1 MITIR
6 KYNYPEIKLYA
17 PDNSYIGLIK
27 NEVEFNDIRIQVAR
41 EKAEGYYIVFEDKR
55 VNILPDGD
63 CDSWPKGFFDQEMKQ
78 LEILFKN
85 RRGEPYKY
93 DVYET

>member
-1 MITIR
+1 MIILR
-6 KYNYPEIKLYA
+6 EYRYPETKLYA
-17 PDNSYIGLIK
+17 PDNSYIGLIE

-55 VNILPDGD
+55 VNILPNGD
-63 CDSWPKGFFDQEMKQ
+63 CDSWPKGFFDQEIRQ
-78 LEILFKN
+78 LGILFKI